1 MNRKSEYHCLPHAA
15 AVEQMQA
22 VSILRRVRAMAVPGY
37 APEPEQKP
45 VCRQFSRC
53 EGCPYPA
60 HGFLCWGSEEDCMR
74 TRVKKLNEKES
85 AYGVPR
91 ARDRD
96 PDELNFLHDLQ

>member
-1 MNRKSEYHCLPHAA
+1 MNRKSEYHCLPHAT

-37 APEPEQKP
+37 TPEPEQKP

>member
-1 MNRKSEYHCLPHAA
+1 MNRKSEYHCLPHAT

-37 APEPEQKP
+37 TPEPEQKP

-74 TRVKKLNEKES
+74 TRVKKLNEKSPEPEIEMQMS
-85 AYGVPR
+85 
-91 ARDRD
+91 
-96 PDELNFLHDLQ
+96 

>member
-1 MNRKSEYHCLPHAA
+1 MNRKSENHCLPHAA

-37 APEPEQKP
+37 TPEPEQKP